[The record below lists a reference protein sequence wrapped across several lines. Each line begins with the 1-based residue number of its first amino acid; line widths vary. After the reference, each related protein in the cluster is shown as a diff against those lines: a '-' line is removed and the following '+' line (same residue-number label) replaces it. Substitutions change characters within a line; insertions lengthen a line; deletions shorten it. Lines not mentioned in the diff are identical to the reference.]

1 MSRTIF
7 ICCFILSSIL
17 GYSQINARFHAGA
30 GAFLNN
36 NAAIT
41 PDGSFHRVTSVG
53 IDAILS
59 PGNPGIL
66 VGFHYNRLGLNHD
79 NTDLFT
85 NEANVDLLEGRLGLN
100 INILNFNDW
109 IKLRSKL
116 VGVGMIDVDGD
127 YDAVDGLGY
136 GPINDF
142 QGGGLFGI
150 GMTVGYLLIDLE
162 YLHLFNDAFET
173 VEDSN
178 FTGFQFK
185 LGFTF

>member
-1 MSRTIF
+1 MSRLPTGRKPLPDQWF
-7 ICCFILSSIL
+7 IEKAKRMEEELKQ
-17 GYSQINARFHAGA
+17 YA
-30 GAFLNN
+30 
-36 NAAIT
+36 
-41 PDGSFHRVTSVG
+41 V
-53 IDAILS
+53 
-59 PGNPGIL
+59 
-66 VGFHYNRLGLNHD
+66 
-79 NTDLFT
+79 
-85 NEANVDLLEGRLGLN
+85 
-100 INILNFNDW
+100 
-109 IKLRSKL
+109 
-116 VGVGMIDVDGD
+116 MIDVDGD